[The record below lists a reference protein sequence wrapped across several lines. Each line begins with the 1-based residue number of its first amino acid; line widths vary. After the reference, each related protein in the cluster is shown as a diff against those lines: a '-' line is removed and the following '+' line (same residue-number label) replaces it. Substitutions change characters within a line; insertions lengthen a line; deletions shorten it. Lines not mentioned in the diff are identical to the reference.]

1 MYLYIYLYICLYYI
15 ITGYLYIY
23 LCMYI
28 EYLLLET
35 LVECLEFYD
44 LGAQKSGNMS

>member
-1 MYLYIYLYICLYYI
+1 
-15 ITGYLYIY
+15 
-23 LCMYI
+23 MYI

-44 LGAQKSGNMS
+44 LGTQKSGNMSW